1 MPSQNHELSSQQQQM
16 TAGLA
21 TSAAR
26 YPAGPS
32 KGRSSG
38 DASAP
43 GVAEALGR
51 LGAPE
56 QEVAVSAEPPLL
68 VRAADEAALYRVAR
82 RRRRDRVQRRSR
94 VDVRYSE
101 AEKNAIT
108 AKARSLNIAAAH
120 LVGAVVMAY
129 LDDGRPLP
137 GHRTLLDDHIDELTA
152 LRTQVAKLGNNVNQI
167 ARILN
172 SGGSPQAVDT
182 AVLAQAEQLLGAVR
196 DAVTDIDAASYR
208 AATAKGAA

>member
-1 MPSQNHELSSQQQQM
+1 MPDQNPELPSQQQM
-16 TAGLA
+16 TAGSA

-32 KGRSSG
+32 SGRSHG
-38 DASAP
+38 EASAP

-51 LGAPE
+51 QGAPE
-56 QEVAVSAEPPLL
+56 QEAAVAEPPLL

-129 LDDGRPLP
+129 LEDGRPLP

-196 DAVTDIDAASYR
+196 ATVADIDAASYR
-208 AATAKGAA
+208 AVTAKGAA

>member
-1 MPSQNHELSSQQQQM
+1 MPDQNHEPPSHQQEM
-16 TAGLA
+16 TTASA

-32 KGRSSG
+32 SGRSHG
-38 DASAP
+38 EASAP
-43 GVAEALGR
+43 GVAEALGHQ
-51 LGAPE
+51 GASE
-56 QEVAVSAEPPLL
+56 QETAVAEPPLL

-82 RRRRDRVQRRSR
+82 RRRRDRVQRRAR

-108 AKARSLNIAAAH
+108 VKARSLNIAAAH

-152 LRTQVAKLGNNVNQI
+152 LRSQVAKLGNNVNQI

-196 DAVTDIDAASYR
+196 AAVADIDAASYR

>member
-1 MPSQNHELSSQQQQM
+1 
-16 TAGLA
+16 
-21 TSAAR
+21 
-26 YPAGPS
+26 
-32 KGRSSG
+32 
-38 DASAP
+38 
-43 GVAEALGR
+43 VAETLGR
-51 LGAPE
+51 QGAPE
-56 QEVAVSAEPPLL
+56 QEAIATTEPPLL

-82 RRRRDRVQRRSR
+82 RRRRDHVQRRAR

-129 LDDGRPLP
+129 LEDGRPLP

-172 SGGSPQAVDT
+172 SGGSPQTVDT
-182 AVLAQAEQLLGAVR
+182 AVLAQTEQLLGAVR
-196 DAVTDIDAASYR
+196 NAVADIDAASYR

>member
-1 MPSQNHELSSQQQQM
+1 MPDQNHEPPPHQQQM
-16 TAGLA
+16 TTASA

-32 KGRSSG
+32 SGRSRG
-38 DASAP
+38 EASAP

-51 LGAPE
+51 QGAPE
-56 QEVAVSAEPPLL
+56 HKADVSAEPTLL

-82 RRRRDRVQRRSR
+82 RRRRDRVQRRAR

-129 LDDGRPLP
+129 LDDGRPPP

-152 LRTQVAKLGNNVNQI
+152 LRSQVAKLGNNVNQI
-167 ARILN
+167 ARVLN

-196 DAVTDIDAASYR
+196 AAVADIDAASYR

>member
-1 MPSQNHELSSQQQQM
+1 MPDQNHELPSQQQQM
-16 TAGLA
+16 SAGSA

-32 KGRSSG
+32 SGRSHG
-38 DASAP
+38 EASAP
-43 GVAEALGR
+43 GVAEALAR
-51 LGAPE
+51 QGAPE
-56 QEVAVSAEPPLL
+56 QEAAVAEPPLL

-82 RRRRDRVQRRSR
+82 RRRRDRVRRRAR

-129 LDDGRPLP
+129 LDGGRPLP
-137 GHRTLLDDHIDELTA
+137 GHRTLLDDHIDELNA
-152 LRTQVAKLGNNVNQI
+152 LRSQVAKLGNNVNQI
-167 ARILN
+167 ARVLN
-172 SGGSPQAVDT
+172 SGSSPQAVDS

-196 DAVTDIDAASYR
+196 AAVADIDAASYR
-208 AATAKGAA
+208 AATVKGAA